1 MGWTRVYG
9 TLCRLLQSCR
19 LNSAWVRFK
28 TNAHLKSAGGSM
40 ILMAFLEPEL
50 PVRAGVPCSEFAME
64 GNGRRGR
71 ETGKEGALVRV
82 RGGLGRPREASGDE
96 TCGLTVVGLTV
107 DGPADMVMRA
117 ISGRKKRNSAASLSS
132 GRSSSGT
139 LGLQRR
145 SCQWKQAL
153 RRLAA
158 R

>member
-1 MGWTRVYG
+1 
-9 TLCRLLQSCR
+9 
-19 LNSAWVRFK
+19 
-28 TNAHLKSAGGSM
+28 M

-96 TCGLTVVGLTV
+96 TCGLTVVGLRV

-117 ISGRKKRNSAASLSS
+117 ERGAEDASVRPGERVRKSQNTHPFRDGRN
-132 GRSSSGT
+132 GT
-139 LGLQRR
+139 VRR
-145 SCQWKQAL
+145 V
-153 RRLAA
+153 
-158 R
+158 